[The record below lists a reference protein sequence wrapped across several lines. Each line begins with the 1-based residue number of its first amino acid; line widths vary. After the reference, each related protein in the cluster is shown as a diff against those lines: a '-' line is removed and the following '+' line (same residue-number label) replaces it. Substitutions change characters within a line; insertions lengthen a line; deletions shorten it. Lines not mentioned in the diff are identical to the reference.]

1 MNKNLFGIFIKYP
14 EPGRVKTRLAKGIGN
29 KKAADICRQVVE
41 LILKNTMPFNHA
53 YDRIVFYDPA
63 ARQKDFAA
71 WLPAEQFV
79 LQQGSDIG
87 AKMENAVRELLDRG
101 AEKVVLTGADIPG
114 LSGRIIESA
123 FQELNRTDTVI
134 GPARDGGYYLIGM
147 KSPHAE
153 IFRNIPWSTPR
164 VLEDT
169 LMRLRRLRLSV
180 TLIERLSDMDTA
192 EDLHHFFD
200 VLSIARFSPIDPD

>member
-14 EPGRVKTRLAKGIGN
+14 EPGKVKTRLAKDIGN
-29 KKAADICRQVVE
+29 KKAADICRQVAE

-53 YDRIVFYDPA
+53 YDRIVFYHPA
-63 ARQKDFAA
+63 ARQKDFTA
-71 WLPAEQFV
+71 WLPEEQFV
-79 LQQGSDIG
+79 LQQGSDVG
-87 AKMENAVRELLDRG
+87 ARMDNAVRVLLDRG
-101 AEKVVLTGADIPG
+101 AEKVVLTGADIPD

-123 FQELNRTDTVI
+123 FQELTRADIVI

-153 IFRNIPWSTPR
+153 VFRNIPWSTGR
-164 VLEDT
+164 VLVDT
-169 LMRLRRLRLSV
+169 LMKLRRLKLRV

-192 EDLHHFFD
+192 EDLHHLFE
-200 VLSIARFSPIDPD
+200 VLPKERCAPTGLG

>member
-14 EPGRVKTRLAKGIGN
+14 EPGKVKTRLAKDIGN
-29 KKAADICRQVVE
+29 KKAADICRQVAE

-63 ARQKDFAA
+63 ARQKDFTA
-71 WLPAEQFV
+71 WLPEEQFV
-79 LQQGSDIG
+79 LQQGSDVG
-87 AKMENAVRELLDRG
+87 ARMDNAVRVLLDRG
-101 AEKVVLTGADIPG
+101 AEKVVLTGADIPD

-123 FQELNRTDTVI
+123 FQELTRADIVI

-147 KSPHAE
+147 KSPHPE

-169 LMRLRRLRLSV
+169 LMELRRLRLSV
-180 TLIERLSDMDTA
+180 TLIERLSDMDTV
-192 EDLHHFFD
+192 EDLQHF
-200 VLSIARFSPIDPD
+200 LKY